1 MLGQRREGE
10 HDSTIR
16 VKNEILVQM
25 DGVAGADANESLL
38 FVGATNR
45 PQQVSTCGTSRS
57 CSSAR

>member
-1 MLGQRREGE
+1 MDSVLGQRREGE

-45 PQQVSTCGTSRS
+45 PQQVST
-57 CSSAR
+57 